1 MIRRGAAIG
10 FTRLAEA
17 GRTKPLR
24 ATVLTDDGA
33 ELEVVMKVSSGIEL
47 GVESLMNEMLGSL
60 IAADLGLS
68 VQEPLFIN
76 LDPEFCAAI
85 PSNEIRTKLAASSPL
100 AFASVDAG
108 KQWRG
113 WNASDKVSSAQE
125 ETALAAMAF
134 DAFVGNSDRS
144 PSNPNLLVKDQA
156 WRLIDHES
164 GFSFRLKLFPKCQPW
179 LVGNLSPLIQSGS
192 RSEHVFS
199 GHLLGRD
206 SLSFSPIKASW
217 AGLSDA
223 RLAQYDAI
231 LPEEWAMARP
241 QLTDAIAHLRTIRD
255 TIDQCLT
262 ELQRIL
268 S

>member
-1 MIRRGAAIG
+1 MVRRGIAIG
-10 FTRLAEA
+10 FTRIAEP

-33 ELEVVMKVSSGIEL
+33 EYEVVMKVSSGIEL

-68 VQEPLFIN
+68 VQEPLFVI
-76 LDPEFCAAI
+76 LDPEFCASI
-85 PSNEIRTKLAASSPL
+85 PSNEIRARLVASSPL

-113 WNASDKVSSAQE
+113 WNASDKVSPSQE
-125 ETALAAMAF
+125 ATALAAMAF
-134 DAFVGNSDRS
+134 DAFIGNSDRS
-144 PSNPNLLVKDQA
+144 PGNPNLLVKDQA

-164 GFSFRLKLFPKCQPW
+164 GFSFRLKLFPRCQPW
-179 LVGNLSPLIQSGS
+179 VVGNLSPMIEAGA
-192 RSEHVFS
+192 RGEHVFS
-199 GHLLGRD
+199 GHLLGRA
-206 SLSFSPIKASW
+206 SLSFDPIKASW
-217 AGLSDA
+217 TALSDA

-231 LPEEWAMARP
+231 LPEEWAAARP

-255 TIDQCLT
+255 TIDLCLT

-268 S
+268 T